1 VAARRRVLTVVGMSF
16 ATASASLSDLAD
28 RRAAA
33 APGAPCLA
41 DSAALL
47 SNADV
52 RDRVHGAARTF
63 ADLGVGRGD
72 VVAVMLP
79 NRVELLV
86 TLLAAWRLGAAVT
99 PINPALTPAE
109 AQHQLTDSG
118 AKVLVNGDG
127 ASVFDGVVSVAA
139 DVLALKTPNEVPGDR
154 PGDRAGTRDA
164 GPVVDPDALAL
175 LIYTSGTTGKPK
187 GVMLDHANV
196 AAMCA
201 MAADAL
207 RVTAADHSL
216 LILPL
221 FHVNGIVVG
230 SLTPLLAGGRVTI
243 ADRFDPSTFFSVV
256 ERVRPT
262 YFSAVPTIYA
272 MLSALPDDVVP
283 DTSSLRVAICGA
295 APMPAELIGRFET
308 RFGVPIVEGYGL
320 SEGSCASTVN
330 PIDGRRK
337 PGTVGLPMPGQQ
349 IAILGNDGTH
359 VTDGSVTVGTVGEVL
374 IKGPNVMRGYLGRPE
389 ETAATV
395 IDGWLHT
402 GDVGRFDDDGY
413 LVLVDRVKDMIIR
426 GGENIYPKEI
436 ENVLY
441 AHRDVL
447 EAAVVGAPH
456 PTYGE
461 VPFAF
466 VTLRPGAVVT
476 AEALS
481 DHCRERLARYKL
493 PARIERL
500 ASMPKNAVG
509 KIDKP
514 ALRSGLAAG

>member
-1 VAARRRVLTVVGMSF
+1 VAGSGRAFTVVGMSS
-16 ATASASLSDLAD
+16 TTDSVSLSNLVDG
-28 RRAAA
+28 RAAA
-33 APGAPCLA
+33 DPGAPCLA
-41 DSAALL
+41 DSTGFLT
-47 SNADV
+47 NADV
-52 RDRVHGAARTF
+52 RRRVLGAARTF
-63 ADLGVGRGD
+63 TELGVGRGD

-99 PINPALTPAE
+99 PINPALTPSE
-109 AQHQLTDSG
+109 AHHQLTDSQ

-127 ASVFDGVVSVAA
+127 SAVLNGVVPVAA
-139 DVLALKTPNEVPGDR
+139 DALASTAQGDSW
-154 PGDRAGTRDA
+154 AGTE
-164 GPVVDPDALAL
+164 PVIDPAALAL
-175 LIYTSGTTGKPK
+175 LIYTSGTTGQPK
-187 GVMLDHANV
+187 GVMLDQANV
-196 AAMCA
+196 AVMCA
-201 MAADAL
+201 MAAETLGVD
-207 RVTAADHSL
+207 AADHSL

-230 SLTPLLAGGRVTI
+230 SLMPLLAGGRVTI
-243 ADRFDPSTFFSVV
+243 ADRFDPSTFFAVV

-272 MLSALPDDVVP
+272 MLSALPREVVP
-283 DTSSLRVAICGA
+283 DTSSLRVALCGA
-295 APMPAELIGRFET
+295 APMPAELIARFEA

-337 PGTVGLPMPGQQ
+337 PGTVGLPLPGQE
-349 IAILGNDGTH
+349 IAILGADGTH
-359 VTDGSVTVGTVGEVL
+359 VTDGSAGEVL
-374 IKGPNVMRGYLGRPE
+374 IKGANVMRGYLGRPE

-441 AHRDVL
+441 GHTDVL
-447 EAAVVGAPH
+447 EAAVVGAAH
-456 PTYGE
+456 DTYGE
-461 VPFAF
+461 VPVAF
-466 VTLRPGAVVT
+466 VSLRPGAATT
-476 AEALS
+476 ADELRA
-481 DHCRERLARYKL
+481 HCRQRLSKFKL
-493 PARIERL
+493 PTRIELL
-500 ASMPKNAVG
+500 AAMPKNAVG

-514 ALRSGLAAG
+514 TLRSGLAAG